1 MDNDQAIF
9 QKQEHKPLRAVPFLS
24 TLQTSIFCCW
34 WLWNPETF
42 KSVFNELQVLKDQ
55 TLNSE
60 ALPGCCTEWHDLL
73 HCRSDTSDTTEF
85 AGFFNHT
92 EIILKLNSWERF
104 SHISHRSW
112 FLSSLTV
119 FFPHSAMTC
128 MLVYFYVCCHKQKQ
142 WKTQMYQL
150 AVLPMMDILL
160 LILSSFVAC
169 QSERKQPLK
178 KKKKKT
184 KAVILWGYYFSSF
197 SKAME
202 VRVLQVS
209 GLPCSFQCE
218 PCRSK
223 AGSQPRRLCAAG
235 AVTMLKQ

>member
-92 EIILKLNSWERF
+92 EIILKLNSWKTF

-128 MLVYFYVCCHKQKQ
+128 MLVYFYVFIVTNRSSGKHKCISLQFFL
-142 WKTQMYQL
+142 WWTF
-150 AVLPMMDILL
+150 
-160 LILSSFVAC
+160 SSLFFPPSSLVKAKE
-169 QSERKQPLK
+169 SNPLK
-178 KKKKKT
+178 KRKLKQWFFEGIIFLASPKPWRWESYRY
-184 KAVILWGYYFSSF
+184 LDC
-197 SKAME
+197 
-202 VRVLQVS
+202 RVLSNVS
-209 GLPCSFQCE
+209 HVDQRPDLSPAGCVQQMLLQC
-218 PCRSK
+218 
-223 AGSQPRRLCAAG
+223 
-235 AVTMLKQ
+235 